1 MRRPAPRSLLAA
13 VVLLLAL
20 PSASHAQTLA
30 LDIAATPIDR
40 FVPAGSA
47 RVGALEFRGGL
58 VLSAAS
64 ADFGGWSGMVIDPD
78 GAGFIA
84 VSDRGFW
91 LTGRIES
98 EGDRPTG
105 IAQAKLAPMR
115 AANGGPLAGQRRGDV
130 ESLARIPGG
139 FVVGIERVQEVWRF
153 DGADPLRA
161 TGRALLLDEG
171 LAKLGSNEGP
181 EALLAPPSGTPAA
194 LILFSRA
201 GLHGTTVEQ
210 IAEQAAVSKTNL
222 FYYFASKEE
231 VYVAAL
237 TRLLDHWLDPLRGL
251 ELDSDP
257 VAGIG
262 EYIRRKIMFSRT
274 HPEASRLFCLELV
287 QGAPLLRHELET
299 SLKELV
305 DAKAAVIRA
314 WSAAGRLAPVDPHH
328 LIFSIWATTQ
338 HYADFASQIDALL
351 QTGLDDEAFAEEAV
365 RNIQRIILDGVRVRA
380 DD

>member
-1 MRRPAPRSLLAA
+1 M
-13 VVLLLAL
+13 
-20 PSASHAQTLA
+20 T
-30 LDIAATPIDR
+30 
-40 FVPAGSA
+40 GSGAIGVA
-47 RVGALEFRGGL
+47 R
-58 VLSAAS
+58 AAS
-64 ADFGGWSGMVIDPD
+64 T
-78 GAGFIA
+78 
-84 VSDRGFW
+84 DR
-91 LTGRIES
+91 TPER
-98 EGDRPTG
+98 R
-105 IAQAKLAPMR
+105 QA
-115 AANGGPLAGQRRGDV
+115 LAGEGESPTTLRKSSRSAEPRTPRR
-130 ESLARIPGG
+130 RKQ
-139 FVVGIERVQEVWRF
+139 IEAKRSVI
-153 DGADPLRA
+153 
-161 TGRALLLDEG
+161 LD
-171 LAKLGSNEGP
+171 
-181 EALLAPPSGTPAA
+181 AA
-194 LILFSRA
+194 LMLFSRA

-237 TRLLDHWLDPLRGL
+237 TRLLDQWLDPLRGL

-257 VAGIG
+257 VQGIG

-314 WSAAGRLAPVDPHH
+314 WTAAGRLAPVDPHH

-365 RNIQRIILDGVRVRA
+365 RNIQRIILDGVRVRS

>member
-20 PSASHAQTLA
+20 PSGSHAQTLA

-40 FVPAGSA
+40 FVPTGSA

-194 LILFSRA
+194 LI
-201 GLHGTTVEQ
+201 V
-210 IAEQAAVSKTNL
+210 IAEQSPDDPSILPGFLFGPLEKPVPTGRFAVERIDGFSATD
-222 FYYFASKEE
+222 
-231 VYVAAL
+231 AAL
-237 TRLLDHWLDPLRGL
+237 SDDGLVYLLERRFDLLRGAAMRL
-251 ELDSDP
+251 RRFPLSDIAP
-257 VAGIG
+257 GARIRGEVLVEANRSAAIDNMEAIALHRNAAGEQLITL
-262 EYIRRKIMFSRT
+262 MSDDNFSPLQRT
-274 HPEASRLFCLELV
+274 L
-287 QGAPLLRHELET
+287 LLRF
-299 SLKELV
+299 
-305 DAKAAVIRA
+305 AV
-314 WSAAGRLAPVDPHH
+314 V
-328 LIFSIWATTQ
+328 
-338 HYADFASQIDALL
+338 
-351 QTGLDDEAFAEEAV
+351 AE
-365 RNIQRIILDGVRVRA
+365 GK
-380 DD
+380 